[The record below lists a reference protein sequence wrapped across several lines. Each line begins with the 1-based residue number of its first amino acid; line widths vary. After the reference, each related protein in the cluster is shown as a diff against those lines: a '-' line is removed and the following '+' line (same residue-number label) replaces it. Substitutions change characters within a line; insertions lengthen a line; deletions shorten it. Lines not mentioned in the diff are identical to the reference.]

1 MTSVPLHKAIV
12 PSPTV
17 LKFLRGQKD
26 GFGLCIANSKNPRTN
41 QYCGGRLMH
50 HGATYITSV
59 HGRRISIRTMST
71 SGTIGNS
78 IESSLFSLNSIWARK
93 SRGNQV
99 QAAPS
104 FWYAYD
110 ACCIGREA
118 LHDIRTAGSRAAST
132 SSNGKDSG
140 GFWRFKKDKPK
151 ASSRPNDIS
160 PLSGFLDG
168 NTSLGPIQRPG
179 NDQKLR
185 CTEFDENGNV
195 VLVNGEFKKTELIAK
210 VSHFS
215 CLHISLIQHGMQRH
229 SAKQPYRS
237 MVCKH
242 AISVKST
249 PPSCPAFPSAPR
261 PSLSTSSISASS

>member
-151 ASSRPNDIS
+151 ASSRP
-160 PLSGFLDG
+160 
-168 NTSLGPIQRPG
+168 G